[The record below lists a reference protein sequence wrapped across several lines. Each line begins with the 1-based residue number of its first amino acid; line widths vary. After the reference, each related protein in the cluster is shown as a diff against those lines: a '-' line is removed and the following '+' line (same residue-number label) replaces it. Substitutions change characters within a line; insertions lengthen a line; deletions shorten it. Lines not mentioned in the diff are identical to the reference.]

1 MKSTCQHGMSS
12 ISLNGFFFPFR
23 IFSPTVGHNLRF
35 FVWRNKLCFC
45 FNPVFL
51 LWWYS
56 MYEYHHIY
64 FIRLT
69 WLYVHLDDSRPPV
82 DFSGVQNDLITYVVV
97 FEG

>member
-1 MKSTCQHGMSS
+1 
-12 ISLNGFFFPFR
+12 
-23 IFSPTVGHNLRF
+23 
-35 FVWRNKLCFC
+35 
-45 FNPVFL
+45 
-51 LWWYS
+51 